1 MFQEQLKQKDDE
13 YVTSIKNWGDDID
26 ELIKAMRK

>member
-1 MFQEQLKQKDDE
+1 MGQLKIKDDE
-13 YVTSIKNWGDDID
+13 YVKSLKRQTDDID